1 MESEN
6 FSRRGIQKEE
16 VWTAADSLIS
26 EGLRPTIE
34 RVRQKIGR
42 GSPNTV
48 SPMLESWFAT
58 LASRLGVNKNDAQP
72 DEGMP
77 KALQEALKNSW
88 KVALSM
94 AKEASALQF
103 VQAQDDLS
111 KAAVAL
117 SQRQGELDHMESL
130 WALKIQSLQKSVIS
144 AESTANDALIRLEEG
159 LSLVTKRE
167 KEMQDLQQRVI
178 AIETAR
184 DIDRYRNQEIIT
196 EHLEDR
202 QKFQAHAQSTQHRLL
217 EEIDHARQ
225 ETKKISIEVQTE
237 RKQFAAKKNL
247 LEQKMQTYENENSKV
262 QALNISL
269 SADFHALKETFLN
282 AQLRSN
288 EIQILLRSQLD
299 ESKNALTRLTKA
311 FSSRDAELVS
321 GRKIPLFKLK
331 RIGAIHKK

>member
-58 LASRLGVNKNDAQP
+58 LASRLGVIKDDAET
-72 DEGMP
+72 EGMP

-88 KVALSM
+88 EVALSM
-94 AKEASALQF
+94 AKEASALQI

-117 SQRQGELDHMESL
+117 SRRQDELNHMESL
-130 WALKIQSLQKSVIS
+130 WTVKIQALQKSVIS
-144 AESTANDALIRLEEG
+144 AESTANDALIRLGEG
-159 LSLVTKRE
+159 LSLVTRRE
-167 KEMQDLQQRVI
+167 KEMQELQNRVI
-178 AIETAR
+178 AIETAW
-184 DIDRYRNQEIIT
+184 DMDRCRNQEMIT
-196 EHLEDR
+196 EHLKER
-202 QKFQAHAQSTQHRLL
+202 QKFQDHAQSTQHKLL
-217 EEIDHARQ
+217 EEIDYGRQ
-225 ETKKISIEVQTE
+225 ETKKISSELQTE
-237 RKQFAAKKNL
+237 RKQFAVKKNL
-247 LEQKMQTYENENSKV
+247 LEQKIQTYEIENSKV

-269 SADFHALKETFLN
+269 SADLHAFKEKFTS
-282 AQLRSN
+282 AELRSN
-288 EIQILLRSQLD
+288 EMQILLRSQLE
-299 ESKNALTRLTKA
+299 ESKNAFARLTKA
-311 FSSRDAELVS
+311 FLSRENVLVS
-321 GRKIPLFKLK
+321 RKKFPVSKLK
-331 RIGAIHKK
+331 TIGTIRKK